1 MAATFLAFRK
11 EIWGPL
17 PKRRAL
23 GLRCGGRILGREK
36 RWLLGQSVARSVG
49 QVAMLNARITTC
61 GRARPGAAG
70 GRAGGRP
77 RRRWS
82 WNPLICITTGAAAA
96 AAFANRKS
104 FEQSD
109 RATATERLRRQVE
122 CAQFMSVQRGR
133 SVGRSVG
140 RPVSSD
146 EAKFHRELPEAPDHR
161 VCNAHITEQG
171 GNG

>member
-61 GRARPGAAG
+61 GRARPVG
-70 GRAGGRP
+70 GRAGGRAAKEEVELESADMYNY
-77 RRRWS
+77 RRGSRGGLRES
-82 WNPLICITTGAAAA
+82 EVL
-96 AAFANRKS
+96 
-104 FEQSD
+104 
-109 RATATERLRRQVE
+109 RAERSCHR
-122 CAQFMSVQRGR
+122 
-133 SVGRSVG
+133 
-140 RPVSSD
+140 
-146 EAKFHRELPEAPDHR
+146 HREIEE
-161 VCNAHITEQG
+161 TS
-171 GNG
+171 